1 MHKVALVLLFLD
13 FSALKESFETF
24 GLVLKQIL
32 QYMFQT
38 FVALLPHW
46 GLEKKLTAVLVLG
59 AFLIIASAIGRIVF
73 ARKKKKLW
81 LIICSIIEI
90 ISSVATLCCF
100 FKEVK

>member
-24 GLVLKQIL
+24 GMVLKQIL

-46 GLEKKLTAVLVLG
+46 GLEKKFVALLVLCV
-59 AFLIIASAIGRIVF
+59 FLIIASTIGLIVS
-73 ARKKKKLW
+73 AKKKKTLW
-81 LIICSIIEI
+81 IIICSIIEI
-90 ISSVATLCCF
+90 ISSVATLCYF
-100 FKEVK
+100 SKR